1 MKHIILYS
9 LWYLM
14 YAIGC
19 QVMADGPYTFE
30 TCKERAEEI
39 AKQNPV
45 YVYCQREE
53 L

>member
-19 QVMADGPYTFE
+19 QVNVDGPYTFE
-30 TCKERAEEI
+30 DCKVRAQEI
-39 AKQNPV
+39 QRKNPV